1 MKHLSMP
8 GVLSALIL
16 AGAASA
22 GQAEDRGA
30 WFKSLKQPVT
40 GASCCD
46 ISDCRR
52 AEAEWKN
59 GQWWADVQGEWTP
72 IPKDKELNKASIDG
86 AAYVCSG
93 LARRIYCFVP
103 PTMTM

>member
-1 MKHLSMP
+1 MKHLSTL
-8 GVLSALIL
+8 GVLSVAFF
-16 AGAASA
+16 AGALHESS
-22 GQAEDRGA
+22 AEDRGA
-30 WFKSLKQPVT
+30 WFRGLKQPVT

-52 AEAEWKN
+52 TEAEWKN

-72 IPKDKELNKASIDG
+72 IPQEKLLNKASIDG
-86 AAYVCSG
+86 DAYVCSG
-93 LARRIYCFVP
+93 FARRIYCFVP